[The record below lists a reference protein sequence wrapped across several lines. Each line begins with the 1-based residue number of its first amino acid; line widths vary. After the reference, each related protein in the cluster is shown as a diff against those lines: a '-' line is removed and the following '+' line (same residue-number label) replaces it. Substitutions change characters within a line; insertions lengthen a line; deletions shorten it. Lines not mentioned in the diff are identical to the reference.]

1 MHLYPFF
8 MNHHHLFPSDPFS
21 VSTTLLPGGLSNTNE
36 IPASRPVFPGWFLVK
51 VPLGAPRVSVLLR
64 VLQAGIPKEDPPALT
79 FSSSQNRSSCTCIC
93 AVHGLFPLCLRFL
106 NWLLTTATPPSIRPL
121 CS

>member
-64 VLQAGIPKEDPPALT
+64 VLQAGISKEDPL
-79 FSSSQNRSSCTCIC
+79 SSHFLFLSEPQQLHLHLCC
-93 AVHGLFPLCLRFL
+93 AWAFPLVSPFSKLAS
-106 NWLLTTATPPSIRPL
+106 NNS
-121 CS
+121 